1 MLIYKSFTF
10 DAAHYLPNVPEGHK
24 CGNLHGHT
32 YMLKVYLSGE
42 PEKDTGWII
51 DYGDLK
57 TGIKIILE
65 LVDHQLL
72 NTIPGLENPTSEHL
86 AIWLWNMIKPAFPE
100 LTKIELNET
109 PTSGVIYEG

>member
-1 MLIYKSFTF
+1 MLIYKTFTF

-32 YMLKVYLSGE
+32 YMLKIFLSGTPANE
-42 PEKDTGWII
+42 SGWII

-57 TGIKIILE
+57 AGIKIILD
-65 LVDHQLL
+65 LLDHQLL
-72 NTIPGLENPTSEHL
+72 NTIPGLENPTSERL
-86 AIWLWNMIKPAFPE
+86 CLWLWKMIKPAFPE
-100 LTKIELNET
+100 LYRIELNET